1 MKSIRIRNF
10 ASLLQCSLLI
20 FGNTA
25 CKKDKEEDECVPPA
39 LETQIMTT
47 WQATISN
54 LLTIP
59 IGFTANGELTGN
71 LSSVL
76 SELPMLSNID
86 DVIKYEVKSDTQIDL
101 LATQDGAPLPTFTL
115 NVTERDCEK
124 INLAGEIGGKSYI
137 INLTK

>member
-10 ASLLQCSLLI
+10 ASLLLCSLLI

-86 DVIKYEVKSDTQIDL
+86 DVDRKSTRLNSSHVKI
-101 LATQDGAPLPTFTL
+101 
-115 NVTERDCEK
+115 
-124 INLAGEIGGKSYI
+124 SYAVFCLKKK
-137 INLTK
+137 NK